1 MKRPGLPNYGNTCYL
16 NSVIQALYSCSSF
29 KNEITQISKLYNSNK
44 STFKL
49 NLKLT
54 LSFDVVHHLSILL
67 TNMDHGNT
75 NGLKQFT
82 LSIMRMKRKFS
93 IHSQQ
98 DAQEFLLYL
107 LEAVDDCR
115 EFLKR
120 SLNCDLTSPFNA
132 SSTQKIICQ
141 NCNNVSTK
149 DQRFNILTIP
159 LNPNYNEQ
167 SEKYGSWSLTRWAN
181 VEQLKGENKYSC
193 SYCASKQNAFM
204 YPWIKEQPQH
214 LILHLCRFGIATSKG
229 YSKHGNSGFI
239 KKIKGCFPI
248 PYFIPVSHH
257 YFHGKYY
264 DHEYYNRLLK
274 YTEDVESIK
283 AQYSNKR
290 FISQDFVGYYL
301 YAMVIHIGNS
311 IGSGHYVMAYRMR
324 ADNPLNWR
332 IFDDASTYTIDVLN
346 LYRNQ
351 KYSPY
356 LLFYELLN

>member
-29 KNEITQISKLYNSNK
+29 KHEIAKISKLFSSNR
-44 STFKL
+44 SNFKL
-49 NLKLT
+49 NLKLI
-54 LSFDVVHHLSILL
+54 LAFDVIHHLSILL
-67 TNMDHGNT
+67 TNMEHGNT

-82 LSIMRMKRKFS
+82 CSVMRMKRKFS
-93 IHSQQ
+93 VHSQQ

-115 EFLKR
+115 EYLKCK
-120 SLNCDLTSPFNA
+120 LNCELISPFNA
-132 SSTQKIICQ
+132 SSVQKIVCQ
-141 NCNNVSTK
+141 NCKNVSLR

-193 SYCASKQNAFM
+193 SHCASKQNAFM
-204 YPWIKEQPQH
+204 YPWIKEQPEH
-214 LILHLCRFGIATSKG
+214 LILHLCRFGIATSRG
-229 YSKHGNSGFI
+229 YSKHGNFGFI
-239 KKIKGCFPI
+239 KKIKGSFPI

-264 DHEYYNRLLK
+264 DNEYYNRLLK
-274 YTEDVESIK
+274 YTEDVDSIK
-283 AQYSNKR
+283 AQYTDEK
-290 FISQDFVGYYL
+290 FVSQQFLGYYL

-311 IGSGHYVMAYRMR
+311 IGSGHYVMANRMR
-324 ADNPLNWR
+324 SDNPLNWKVY
-332 IFDDASTYTIDVLN
+332 DDASTYTIDVLN